1 MDKIKE
7 TEICNELILKYPDL
21 KEFKTSNRLKIQ
33 PNNVKK
39 ILEIIT
45 DPEDKIKFNVV
56 DFSEL
61 IE

>member
-33 PNNVKK
+33 SSNVKK

-45 DPEDKIKFNVV
+45 DSEDKINGFEI
-56 DFSEL
+56 S
-61 IE
+61 